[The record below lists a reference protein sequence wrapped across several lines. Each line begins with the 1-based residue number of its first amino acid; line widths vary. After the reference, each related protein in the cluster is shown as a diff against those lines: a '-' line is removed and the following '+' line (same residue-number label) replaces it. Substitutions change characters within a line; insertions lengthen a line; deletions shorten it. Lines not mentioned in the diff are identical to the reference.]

1 MKKKT
6 TKTIKGIIQSIT
18 IITLV
23 FVIGFFVY
31 ASQYYKATPDVHSLL
46 AHPNVEVIDSDIIY
60 ISSEQDTEIAVV
72 FYPGAKVEYTAYLP
86 LLKKV
91 VDEIGVDAILVKMPF
106 NMAIFDSNRIDD
118 VMDIYPTIQTWYL
131 SGHSMGGAMAS
142 NYMASHPDKI
152 EGLIL
157 LGSYIYG
164 DVSVEDTLTIYGSL
178 NTSVADKVDYDTNVV
193 IIDGGNH
200 AQFGNYGDQKGDA
213 PATISRLKQQNET
226 VQAIKEFINNR

>member
-6 TKTIKGIIQSIT
+6 MKRIKGIIQSIT

-31 ASQYYKATPDVHSLL
+31 ASQYYKATSDVHSLL

-106 NMAIFDSNRIDD
+106 NMAIFDSNRIED

-193 IIDGGNH
+193 VIDGGNH
-200 AQFGNYGDQKGDA
+200 AQFGNYGDQKGDV